1 MCHKTLKFSR
11 YRYKLTDLLMNFEIF
26 SVTMVTF
33 FCFCFEKSQRIRYR
47 NPSIMLWLFS
57 IFGCHFHRFSNGS
70 SRFWC
75 SFMDWLRCRNGFAGI
90 PKLWRS
96 RLTILSGFWGPEPS
110 RKDWLMRSTFV
121 LAIWIPANFLLD
133 NLWPISGWRTSGYW
147 ITFWKYLKLP
157 SSKLMWHYAILI
169 HRLFLVKHIFVF
181 SCLIT
186 QGHLESTDS

>member
-1 MCHKTLKFSR
+1 MDPMGHALVVF
-11 YRYKLTDLLMNFEIF
+11 
-26 SVTMVTF
+26 
-33 FCFCFEKSQRIRYR
+33 
-47 NPSIMLWLFS
+47 
-57 IFGCHFHRFSNGS
+57 HFWVPWNHRFSNGS

-169 HRLFLVKHIFVF
+169 RRFFFGQTYLCILMFDYTRVSRIQRFVIGSFLIKESDFPLP
-181 SCLIT
+181 CLIA
-186 QGHLESTDS
+186 QGGPDAHRYQSYQYIYITIYIYIY